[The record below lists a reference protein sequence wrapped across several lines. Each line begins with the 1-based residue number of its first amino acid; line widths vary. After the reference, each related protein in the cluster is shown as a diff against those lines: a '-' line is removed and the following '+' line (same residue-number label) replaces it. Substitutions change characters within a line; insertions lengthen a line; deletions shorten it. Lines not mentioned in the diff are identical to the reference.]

1 MPNIKQRLK
10 THLDGHLTK
19 PSIQLMKHIAM
30 MCLILLSLPA
40 SASITITEIQPL
52 KYPAVIKNLTR
63 STTVT
68 VNWKGKLGNSTNATL
83 LDNDYHQGRYLVTSD
98 TNAPITINFF
108 QLANETK
115 INLKTLR
122 VRYKNKTYK
131 GLPVSG
137 LDNPGLNG
145 EYLDIGAKVVAGKKS
160 TAGQKYPQ
168 YTLTIEEQ

>member
-1 MPNIKQRLK
+1 MAKITPGGEIF
-10 THLDGHLTK
+10 THRHLTSTRYNAVK
-19 PSIQLMKHIAM
+19 SM
-30 MCLILLSLPA
+30 LIIGVVWLSLPA

-52 KYPAVIKNLTR
+52 TYPSVIKNLTG
-63 STTVT
+63 STIVT
-68 VNWKGKLGNSTNATL
+68 VNRKGKLGGSTNATL
-83 LDNDYHQGRYLVTSD
+83 LDNDYHQGRYLVISD
-98 TNAPITINFF
+98 TGSPITINVF

-115 INLKTLR
+115 INLKNLR
-122 VRYKNKTYK
+122 IRYKNKTYK
-131 GLPVSG
+131 GFPVSG